1 MKKQFIP
8 DNYMELFFG
17 VGAAVVI
24 IGALL
29 KIINA
34 SLIFSANTWLIA
46 GLSTEAIIFT
56 LSGIQGYF
64 LSSPSEEEDAVSTI
78 AVETA
83 ALQKAVDGTVKGL
96 SDLNSNLS
104 SASKAAQSISVPTD
118 LSSNAQSVSDGLS
131 LASSSIEEINKEK
144 NAFRHCLSATSVLP
158 SSESKDRE
166 REKPKP
172 RTGSIFATLAKV
184 LFLLPILFLIP
195 GVRCEET
202 NRTTPIESAKNYK
215 LVKESQRLGFGS
227 FIFGQLLRTD
237 YGLP

>member
-56 LSGIQGYF
+56 LSGVQGYF
-64 LSSPSEEEDAVSTI
+64 LSSPGEEEDAVSTI

-131 LASSSIEEINKEK
+131 SANSNIEEINKLYQNLEK
-144 NAFRHCLSATSVLP
+144 SLSQVNSATNALDIP
-158 SSESKDRE
+158 DGIGEE
-166 REKPKP
+166 LEKMKN
-172 RTGSIFATLAKV
+172 TIKELNAKY
-184 LFLLPILFLIP
+184 
-195 GVRCEET
+195 E
-202 NRTTPIESAKNYK
+202 AM
-215 LVKESQRLGFGS
+215 LGAMNK
-227 FIFGQLLRTD
+227 
-237 YGLP
+237 

>member
-1 MKKQFIP
+1 MKQQFIP

-64 LSSPSEEEDAVSTI
+64 LSSPGAEEDDAVSTI

-96 SDLNSNLS
+96 NSLNANLS
-104 SASKAAQSISVPTD
+104 SASKAAQSISVPSD

-131 LASSSIEEINKEK
+131 LASSSIEEINKLYQNLGK
-144 NAFRHCLSATSVLP
+144 SLSQVNSATNALDIP
-158 SSESKDRE
+158 EGIGE
-166 REKPKP
+166 ELEKMKN
-172 RTGSIFATLAKV
+172 TIKELNAKY
-184 LFLLPILFLIP
+184 
-195 GVRCEET
+195 E
-202 NRTTPIESAKNYK
+202 AM
-215 LVKESQRLGFGS
+215 LGAMNK
-227 FIFGQLLRTD
+227 
-237 YGLP
+237 

>member
-17 VGAAVVI
+17 IGAAVVI

-64 LSSPSEEEDAVSTI
+64 LSSPDDEQDAVSTI

-96 SDLNSNLS
+96 NSLNSNLS
-104 SASKAAQSISVPTD
+104 TASKAAQSISVPSD

-131 LASSSIEEINKEK
+131 SAIASIEEINKLYQNLGK
-144 NAFRHCLSATSVLP
+144 SLSQVNSATDALDIPEGVGEEL
-158 SSESKDRE
+158 
-166 REKPKP
+166 EKMKN
-172 RTGSIFATLAKV
+172 TIKELNAKY
-184 LFLLPILFLIP
+184 
-195 GVRCEET
+195 E
-202 NRTTPIESAKNYK
+202 AM
-215 LVKESQRLGFGS
+215 LGAMNN
-227 FIFGQLLRTD
+227 
-237 YGLP
+237 

>member
-1 MKKQFIP
+1 MKKQFMP

-64 LSSPSEEEDAVSTI
+64 LSSPGAEEEDAVSTI

-96 SDLNSNLS
+96 NSLNANLS
-104 SASKAAQSISVPTD
+104 SASKAAQSISVPSD

-131 LASSSIEEINKEK
+131 LASSSIEEINKLYQNLGK
-144 NAFRHCLSATSVLP
+144 SLSQVNSATNALDIP
-158 SSESKDRE
+158 EGIGE
-166 REKPKP
+166 ELEKMKN
-172 RTGSIFATLAKV
+172 TIKELNAKYEAM
-184 LFLLPILFLIP
+184 L
-195 GVRCEET
+195 GVM
-202 NRTTPIESAKNYK
+202 NK
-215 LVKESQRLGFGS
+215 
-227 FIFGQLLRTD
+227 
-237 YGLP
+237 

>member
-17 VGAAVVI
+17 IGAAVVI

-64 LSSPSEEEDAVSTI
+64 LSSPGAEEDAVSTI

-104 SASKAAQSISVPTD
+104 SASKAAQSITVPSD
-118 LSSNAQSVSDGLS
+118 LSGNAQSVSDGLS
-131 LASSSIEEINKEK
+131 SASASIDEINNLYQSLGKTLSQV
-144 NAFRHCLSATSVLP
+144 NSATNALDIP
-158 SSESKDRE
+158 EGIGE
-166 REKPKP
+166 ELEKMKN
-172 RTGSIFATLAKV
+172 TIKELNAKY
-184 LFLLPILFLIP
+184 
-195 GVRCEET
+195 E
-202 NRTTPIESAKNYK
+202 AM
-215 LVKESQRLGFGS
+215 LGAMNK
-227 FIFGQLLRTD
+227 
-237 YGLP
+237 

>member
-17 VGAAVVI
+17 LGAAIVI

-64 LSSPSEEEDAVSTI
+64 LSSPGVEEEDAVSTI

-96 SDLNSNLS
+96 NTLNANLS
-104 SASKAAQSISVPTD
+104 SASKAAQSISVPSD

-131 LASSSIEEINKEK
+131 SASSSIEEINKLYQNLGK
-144 NAFRHCLSATSVLP
+144 SLSQVNSATNALDIP
-158 SSESKDRE
+158 EGIGE
-166 REKPKP
+166 ELEKMKN
-172 RTGSIFATLAKV
+172 TIKELNAKY
-184 LFLLPILFLIP
+184 
-195 GVRCEET
+195 E
-202 NRTTPIESAKNYK
+202 AM
-215 LVKESQRLGFGS
+215 LGAMNK
-227 FIFGQLLRTD
+227 
-237 YGLP
+237 

>member
-1 MKKQFIP
+1 MKTQFIP
-8 DNYMELFFG
+8 DNYLELFFG

-24 IGALL
+24 IGALF

-64 LSSPSEEEDAVSTI
+64 LSSPGDEEDAVSTI

-104 SASKAAQSISVPTD
+104 SASKAAQSITVPSD

-131 LASSSIEEINKEK
+131 SASSSIEEINKLYQNLGK
-144 NAFRHCLSATSVLP
+144 SLSHVNSATNALDIP
-158 SSESKDRE
+158 DGIGEE
-166 REKPKP
+166 LEKMKN
-172 RTGSIFATLAKV
+172 TIKELNAKY
-184 LFLLPILFLIP
+184 
-195 GVRCEET
+195 E
-202 NRTTPIESAKNYK
+202 AM
-215 LVKESQRLGFGS
+215 LGAMNK
-227 FIFGQLLRTD
+227 
-237 YGLP
+237 

>member
-64 LSSPSEEEDAVSTI
+64 LSSPGAEEDDPVSTI

-96 SDLNSNLS
+96 NSLNANLS

-131 LASSSIEEINKEK
+131 SASSSIEEINKLYQNLGK
-144 NAFRHCLSATSVLP
+144 SLSQVNSATNALDIP
-158 SSESKDRE
+158 DGIGEE
-166 REKPKP
+166 LEKMKN
-172 RTGSIFATLAKV
+172 TIKELNAKY
-184 LFLLPILFLIP
+184 
-195 GVRCEET
+195 E
-202 NRTTPIESAKNYK
+202 AM
-215 LVKESQRLGFGS
+215 LGAMNK
-227 FIFGQLLRTD
+227 
-237 YGLP
+237 

>member
-17 VGAAVVI
+17 IGAAVVI

-64 LSSPSEEEDAVSTI
+64 LSSPGAEEDAVSTI

-104 SASKAAQSISVPTD
+104 SASKAAQSITVPSD
-118 LSSNAQSVSDGLS
+118 LSGNAQSVSDGLS
-131 LASSSIEEINKEK
+131 SASASIDEINNLYQNLGKTLSQV
-144 NAFRHCLSATSVLP
+144 NSATNALDIP
-158 SSESKDRE
+158 EGIGE
-166 REKPKP
+166 ELEKMKN
-172 RTGSIFATLAKV
+172 TIKELNAKY
-184 LFLLPILFLIP
+184 
-195 GVRCEET
+195 E
-202 NRTTPIESAKNYK
+202 AM
-215 LVKESQRLGFGS
+215 LGAMNK
-227 FIFGQLLRTD
+227 
-237 YGLP
+237 

>member
-17 VGAAVVI
+17 IGAAVVN

-34 SLIFSANTWLIA
+34 SLIFSANSWLIA

-64 LSSPSEEEDAVSTI
+64 LSSPGEEEDAVSTI

-96 SDLNSNLS
+96 NSLNSNLS
-104 SASKAAQSISVPTD
+104 TASKAAQSISVPSD

-131 LASSSIEEINKEK
+131 SAIASIEEINKLYQNLGK
-144 NAFRHCLSATSVLP
+144 SLSQVNSATDALDIP
-158 SSESKDRE
+158 EGIGE
-166 REKPKP
+166 ELEKMKN
-172 RTGSIFATLAKV
+172 TIKELNAKY
-184 LFLLPILFLIP
+184 
-195 GVRCEET
+195 E
-202 NRTTPIESAKNYK
+202 AM
-215 LVKESQRLGFGS
+215 LGAMNK
-227 FIFGQLLRTD
+227 
-237 YGLP
+237 

>member
-64 LSSPSEEEDAVSTI
+64 LSSPGAEEEDAVSTI

-96 SDLNSNLS
+96 NSLNANLS

-131 LASSSIEEINKEK
+131 SASSSIEEINKLYQNLGK
-144 NAFRHCLSATSVLP
+144 SLSQVNSATNALDIP
-158 SSESKDRE
+158 DGIGEE
-166 REKPKP
+166 LEKMKN
-172 RTGSIFATLAKV
+172 TIKELNAKY
-184 LFLLPILFLIP
+184 
-195 GVRCEET
+195 E
-202 NRTTPIESAKNYK
+202 AM
-215 LVKESQRLGFGS
+215 LGAMNK
-227 FIFGQLLRTD
+227 
-237 YGLP
+237 

>member
-64 LSSPSEEEDAVSTI
+64 LSSPGQEEDAVSTI

-131 LASSSIEEINKEK
+131 SASSSIEEINKLYQNLGK
-144 NAFRHCLSATSVLP
+144 SLSHVNSATNALDIP
-158 SSESKDRE
+158 DGIGEE
-166 REKPKP
+166 LEKMKN
-172 RTGSIFATLAKV
+172 TIKELNAKY
-184 LFLLPILFLIP
+184 
-195 GVRCEET
+195 E
-202 NRTTPIESAKNYK
+202 AM
-215 LVKESQRLGFGS
+215 LGAMNK
-227 FIFGQLLRTD
+227 
-237 YGLP
+237 

>member
-64 LSSPSEEEDAVSTI
+64 LSSPGAEEEDAVSTI

-96 SDLNSNLS
+96 NSLNANLS
-104 SASKAAQSISVPTD
+104 SASKAAQSISVPSD

-131 LASSSIEEINKEK
+131 LASSSIEEINKLYTNLGK
-144 NAFRHCLSATSVLP
+144 SLSQVNSATNALDIP
-158 SSESKDRE
+158 EGIGE
-166 REKPKP
+166 ELEKMKN
-172 RTGSIFATLAKV
+172 TIKELNAKY
-184 LFLLPILFLIP
+184 
-195 GVRCEET
+195 E
-202 NRTTPIESAKNYK
+202 AM
-215 LVKESQRLGFGS
+215 LGAMNK
-227 FIFGQLLRTD
+227 
-237 YGLP
+237 

>member
-64 LSSPSEEEDAVSTI
+64 LSSPGAEEDAVSTI

-96 SDLNSNLS
+96 SDLNSNLL
-104 SASKAAQSISVPTD
+104 SASKAAQSITVPSD
-118 LSSNAQSVSDGLS
+118 LSDNAQSVSDGLS
-131 LASSSIEEINKEK
+131 SASASIDEINNLYLNLGKTLSQV
-144 NAFRHCLSATSVLP
+144 NSATNALDIPEGVGEEL
-158 SSESKDRE
+158 
-166 REKPKP
+166 EKMKN
-172 RTGSIFATLAKV
+172 TIKELNAKY
-184 LFLLPILFLIP
+184 
-195 GVRCEET
+195 E
-202 NRTTPIESAKNYK
+202 AM
-215 LVKESQRLGFGS
+215 LGAMNK
-227 FIFGQLLRTD
+227 
-237 YGLP
+237 

>member
-64 LSSPSEEEDAVSTI
+64 LSSPGQEEDAVSTI

-96 SDLNSNLS
+96 ISLNSNLS
-104 SASKAAQSISVPTD
+104 SASIAAQSISVPSD
-118 LSSNAQSVSDGLS
+118 LSSNAHSVSDGLS
-131 LASSSIEEINKEK
+131 SAIASIEEINKLYQNLGK
-144 NAFRHCLSATSVLP
+144 SLSQVNSATDALDIPEGVGEEL
-158 SSESKDRE
+158 
-166 REKPKP
+166 EKMKN
-172 RTGSIFATLAKV
+172 TIKELNAKY
-184 LFLLPILFLIP
+184 
-195 GVRCEET
+195 E
-202 NRTTPIESAKNYK
+202 AM
-215 LVKESQRLGFGS
+215 LGAMNK
-227 FIFGQLLRTD
+227 
-237 YGLP
+237 

>member
-1 MKKQFIP
+1 
-8 DNYMELFFG
+8 MELFFG

-29 KIINA
+29 KIIYA

-64 LSSPSEEEDAVSTI
+64 LSSPGAEEEDAVSTI

-96 SDLNSNLS
+96 NSLNANLS
-104 SASKAAQSISVPTD
+104 SASKAAQSISVPSD

-131 LASSSIEEINKEK
+131 LASSSIEEINKLYQNLGK
-144 NAFRHCLSATSVLP
+144 SLSQVNSATNALDIP
-158 SSESKDRE
+158 EGISEE
-166 REKPKP
+166 LEKMKN
-172 RTGSIFATLAKV
+172 TIKELNAKY
-184 LFLLPILFLIP
+184 
-195 GVRCEET
+195 E
-202 NRTTPIESAKNYK
+202 AM
-215 LVKESQRLGFGS
+215 LGAMNK
-227 FIFGQLLRTD
+227 
-237 YGLP
+237 

>member
-64 LSSPSEEEDAVSTI
+64 LSSPGEEEDAVSTI

-131 LASSSIEEINKEK
+131 SARSSIEEINKLYQNLGK
-144 NAFRHCLSATSVLP
+144 SLSHVNSATNALDIP
-158 SSESKDRE
+158 DGIGEE
-166 REKPKP
+166 LEKMKN
-172 RTGSIFATLAKV
+172 TIKELNAKY
-184 LFLLPILFLIP
+184 
-195 GVRCEET
+195 E
-202 NRTTPIESAKNYK
+202 AM
-215 LVKESQRLGFGS
+215 LGAMNK
-227 FIFGQLLRTD
+227 
-237 YGLP
+237 

>member
-34 SLIFSANTWLIA
+34 SLIFSAYTWLIA

-64 LSSPSEEEDAVSTI
+64 LSSPGAEEEDAVSTI

-96 SDLNSNLS
+96 NSLNANLS
-104 SASKAAQSISVPTD
+104 SASKAAQSISVPSD

-131 LASSSIEEINKEK
+131 SASSSIEEINKLYQNLGK
-144 NAFRHCLSATSVLP
+144 SLSQVNSATNALDIP
-158 SSESKDRE
+158 EGIGE
-166 REKPKP
+166 ELEKMKN
-172 RTGSIFATLAKV
+172 TIKELNAKY
-184 LFLLPILFLIP
+184 
-195 GVRCEET
+195 E
-202 NRTTPIESAKNYK
+202 AM
-215 LVKESQRLGFGS
+215 LGAMNK
-227 FIFGQLLRTD
+227 
-237 YGLP
+237 

>member
-34 SLIFSANTWLIA
+34 SLCFSANTWLIA

-64 LSSPSEEEDAVSTI
+64 LSSPGAEEEDAVSTI

-96 SDLNSNLS
+96 NSLNANLS
-104 SASKAAQSISVPTD
+104 SASKAAQSISVPSD

-131 LASSSIEEINKEK
+131 LASSSIEEINKLYQNLGK
-144 NAFRHCLSATSVLP
+144 SLSQVNSATNALDIP
-158 SSESKDRE
+158 EGIGE
-166 REKPKP
+166 ELEKMKN
-172 RTGSIFATLAKV
+172 TIKELNAKY
-184 LFLLPILFLIP
+184 
-195 GVRCEET
+195 E
-202 NRTTPIESAKNYK
+202 AM
-215 LVKESQRLGFGS
+215 LGAMNK
-227 FIFGQLLRTD
+227 
-237 YGLP
+237 

>member
-56 LSGIQGYF
+56 LLGIQGYF
-64 LSSPSEEEDAVSTI
+64 LSSPGAEEEDAVSTI

-96 SDLNSNLS
+96 NSLNANLS
-104 SASKAAQSISVPTD
+104 SASKAAQSISVPSD

-131 LASSSIEEINKEK
+131 LASSSIEEINKLYQNLGK
-144 NAFRHCLSATSVLP
+144 SLSQVNSATNALDIP
-158 SSESKDRE
+158 EGIGE
-166 REKPKP
+166 ELEKMKN
-172 RTGSIFATLAKV
+172 TIKELNAKY
-184 LFLLPILFLIP
+184 
-195 GVRCEET
+195 E
-202 NRTTPIESAKNYK
+202 AM
-215 LVKESQRLGFGS
+215 LGAMNK
-227 FIFGQLLRTD
+227 
-237 YGLP
+237 

>member
-17 VGAAVVI
+17 IGAAVVI

-64 LSSPSEEEDAVSTI
+64 LSSPGEEEDAVSTI

-96 SDLNSNLS
+96 NSLNSNLN
-104 SASKAAQSISVPTD
+104 SASKAAQSISVPSD
-118 LSSNAQSVSDGLS
+118 LSLNAQSVSDGLS
-131 LASSSIEEINKEK
+131 SASASIEEINKLYQNLGK
-144 NAFRHCLSATSVLP
+144 SLSQVNSATDALDIP
-158 SSESKDRE
+158 EGIGE
-166 REKPKP
+166 ELEKMKN
-172 RTGSIFATLAKV
+172 TIKELNAKY
-184 LFLLPILFLIP
+184 
-195 GVRCEET
+195 E
-202 NRTTPIESAKNYK
+202 AM
-215 LVKESQRLGFGS
+215 LGAMNK
-227 FIFGQLLRTD
+227 
-237 YGLP
+237 

>member
-64 LSSPSEEEDAVSTI
+64 LSSPGEEEDAVSTI

-83 ALQKAVDGTVKGL
+83 ALQNAVDGTVKGL

-131 LASSSIEEINKEK
+131 SASSSIEEINKLYQNLGK
-144 NAFRHCLSATSVLP
+144 SLSHVNSATNALDIP
-158 SSESKDRE
+158 DGIGEE
-166 REKPKP
+166 LEKMKN
-172 RTGSIFATLAKV
+172 TIKELNAKY
-184 LFLLPILFLIP
+184 
-195 GVRCEET
+195 E
-202 NRTTPIESAKNYK
+202 AM
-215 LVKESQRLGFGS
+215 LGAMNK
-227 FIFGQLLRTD
+227 
-237 YGLP
+237 

>member
-64 LSSPSEEEDAVSTI
+64 LSSPGAQEEDAVSTI

-96 SDLNSNLS
+96 NSLNANLS
-104 SASKAAQSISVPTD
+104 SASKAAQSISVPSD

-131 LASSSIEEINKEK
+131 LASSSIEEINKLYQNLGK
-144 NAFRHCLSATSVLP
+144 SLSQVNSATNALDIP
-158 SSESKDRE
+158 DGIGEE
-166 REKPKP
+166 LEKMKN
-172 RTGSIFATLAKV
+172 TIKELNAKYEAMR
-184 LFLLPILFLIP
+184 
-195 GVRCEET
+195 GAM
-202 NRTTPIESAKNYK
+202 NK
-215 LVKESQRLGFGS
+215 
-227 FIFGQLLRTD
+227 
-237 YGLP
+237 

>member
-1 MKKQFIP
+1 
-8 DNYMELFFG
+8 MELFFG

-64 LSSPSEEEDAVSTI
+64 LSSPGAEEEDAVSTI
-78 AVETA
+78 SVETA

-96 SDLNSNLS
+96 NSLNANLS
-104 SASKAAQSISVPTD
+104 SASKAAQSISVPSD

-131 LASSSIEEINKEK
+131 LASSSIEEINKLYQNLGK
-144 NAFRHCLSATSVLP
+144 SLSQVNSATNALDIP
-158 SSESKDRE
+158 EGIGE
-166 REKPKP
+166 ELEKMKN
-172 RTGSIFATLAKV
+172 TIKELNAKY
-184 LFLLPILFLIP
+184 
-195 GVRCEET
+195 E
-202 NRTTPIESAKNYK
+202 AM
-215 LVKESQRLGFGS
+215 LGAMNK
-227 FIFGQLLRTD
+227 
-237 YGLP
+237 

>member
-64 LSSPSEEEDAVSTI
+64 LSSPGEEEDAVSTI

-118 LSSNAQSVSDGLS
+118 LSSNAQSVSDGLLS
-131 LASSSIEEINKEK
+131 ASSSIEEINKLYQNLGK
-144 NAFRHCLSATSVLP
+144 SLSHVNSATNALDIP
-158 SSESKDRE
+158 DGIGEE
-166 REKPKP
+166 LEKMKN
-172 RTGSIFATLAKV
+172 TIKELNAKY
-184 LFLLPILFLIP
+184 
-195 GVRCEET
+195 E
-202 NRTTPIESAKNYK
+202 AM
-215 LVKESQRLGFGS
+215 LGAMNK
-227 FIFGQLLRTD
+227 
-237 YGLP
+237 

>member
-17 VGAAVVI
+17 VVAAVVI

-64 LSSPSEEEDAVSTI
+64 LSSPGAEEEDAVSTI

-96 SDLNSNLS
+96 NSLNANLS
-104 SASKAAQSISVPTD
+104 SASKAAQSISVPSD

-131 LASSSIEEINKEK
+131 LASSSIEEINKLYQNLGK
-144 NAFRHCLSATSVLP
+144 SLSQVNSATNALDIP
-158 SSESKDRE
+158 EGIGE
-166 REKPKP
+166 ELEKMKN
-172 RTGSIFATLAKV
+172 TIKELNAKY
-184 LFLLPILFLIP
+184 
-195 GVRCEET
+195 E
-202 NRTTPIESAKNYK
+202 AM
-215 LVKESQRLGFGS
+215 LGAMNK
-227 FIFGQLLRTD
+227 
-237 YGLP
+237 

>member
-8 DNYMELFFG
+8 DNYIELFFG
-17 VGAAVVI
+17 IGAAVVI

-64 LSSPSEEEDAVSTI
+64 LSSPGAEEDAVSTI

-104 SASKAAQSISVPTD
+104 SASKAAQSITVPSD
-118 LSSNAQSVSDGLS
+118 LSGNAQSVSDGLS
-131 LASSSIEEINKEK
+131 SASASIDEINNLYQNLGKTLSQV
-144 NAFRHCLSATSVLP
+144 NSATNALDIP
-158 SSESKDRE
+158 EGIGE
-166 REKPKP
+166 ELEKMKN
-172 RTGSIFATLAKV
+172 TIKELNAKY
-184 LFLLPILFLIP
+184 
-195 GVRCEET
+195 E
-202 NRTTPIESAKNYK
+202 AM
-215 LVKESQRLGFGS
+215 LGAMNK
-227 FIFGQLLRTD
+227 
-237 YGLP
+237 

>member
-64 LSSPSEEEDAVSTI
+64 LSTPDEEQDAVSTI

-96 SDLNSNLS
+96 NTLNSNLN
-104 SASKAAQSISVPTD
+104 SASKAAQSIAVPSD
-118 LSSNAQSVSDGLS
+118 LSNNAQSVSDGLS
-131 LASSSIEEINKEK
+131 SASSNIEEINKLYQDLGK
-144 NAFRHCLSATSVLP
+144 SLSQVNSATNALDIPDGVGEEL
-158 SSESKDRE
+158 
-166 REKPKP
+166 EKMKN
-172 RTGSIFATLAKV
+172 TIKELNAKY
-184 LFLLPILFLIP
+184 
-195 GVRCEET
+195 E
-202 NRTTPIESAKNYK
+202 AM
-215 LVKESQRLGFGS
+215 LGAMNK
-227 FIFGQLLRTD
+227 
-237 YGLP
+237 

>member
-64 LSSPSEEEDAVSTI
+64 LSSPGDEEDAVSTI

-104 SASKAAQSISVPTD
+104 SASKAAQSITVPSD
-118 LSSNAQSVSDGLS
+118 LSSNAQSVSDGIS
-131 LASSSIEEINKEK
+131 SASSSIEEINKLYQNLGK
-144 NAFRHCLSATSVLP
+144 SLSHVNSATNALDIP
-158 SSESKDRE
+158 DGIGEE
-166 REKPKP
+166 LEKMKN
-172 RTGSIFATLAKV
+172 TIKELNAKY
-184 LFLLPILFLIP
+184 
-195 GVRCEET
+195 E
-202 NRTTPIESAKNYK
+202 AM
-215 LVKESQRLGFGS
+215 LGAMNK
-227 FIFGQLLRTD
+227 
-237 YGLP
+237 

>member
-64 LSSPSEEEDAVSTI
+64 LSSPGAEEEDAVSTI

-96 SDLNSNLS
+96 NSLNANLS
-104 SASKAAQSISVPTD
+104 SASKAAQSISVPSD

-131 LASSSIEEINKEK
+131 LASSSIEEINKLYQNLGK
-144 NAFRHCLSATSVLP
+144 SLSQVNSATNALDLP
-158 SSESKDRE
+158 EGIGE
-166 REKPKP
+166 ELEKMKN
-172 RTGSIFATLAKV
+172 TIKELNAKY
-184 LFLLPILFLIP
+184 
-195 GVRCEET
+195 E
-202 NRTTPIESAKNYK
+202 AM
-215 LVKESQRLGFGS
+215 LGAMNK
-227 FIFGQLLRTD
+227 
-237 YGLP
+237 

>member
-64 LSSPSEEEDAVSTI
+64 LSSPGAQEEDAVSTI

-96 SDLNSNLS
+96 NSLNANLS
-104 SASKAAQSISVPTD
+104 SASKAAQSISVPSD

-131 LASSSIEEINKEK
+131 LASSSIDEINKLYQNLGK
-144 NAFRHCLSATSVLP
+144 SLSQVNSATNALDIP
-158 SSESKDRE
+158 EGIGE
-166 REKPKP
+166 ELEKMKN
-172 RTGSIFATLAKV
+172 TIKELNAKY
-184 LFLLPILFLIP
+184 
-195 GVRCEET
+195 E
-202 NRTTPIESAKNYK
+202 AM
-215 LVKESQRLGFGS
+215 LGAMNK
-227 FIFGQLLRTD
+227 
-237 YGLP
+237 

>member
-131 LASSSIEEINKEK
+131 SASSSIEEINKLYQNLGK
-144 NAFRHCLSATSVLP
+144 SLSHVNSATNALDIP
-158 SSESKDRE
+158 DGIGEELEKMKNTIKELNSKYE
-166 REKPKP
+166 
-172 RTGSIFATLAKV
+172 AM
-184 LFLLPILFLIP
+184 
-195 GVRCEET
+195 
-202 NRTTPIESAKNYK
+202 
-215 LVKESQRLGFGS
+215 LGAMNK
-227 FIFGQLLRTD
+227 
-237 YGLP
+237 

>member
-17 VGAAVVI
+17 VGAGVVI
-24 IGALL
+24 IGAVL

-64 LSSPSEEEDAVSTI
+64 LSSPGAEEEDAVSTI

-83 ALQKAVDGTVKGL
+83 SLQKAVDGTVKGL
-96 SDLNSNLS
+96 NSLNANLS
-104 SASKAAQSISVPTD
+104 SASKAAQSISVPSD

-131 LASSSIEEINKEK
+131 LASSSIEEINKLYQNLGK
-144 NAFRHCLSATSVLP
+144 SLSQVNSATNALDIP
-158 SSESKDRE
+158 EGIGE
-166 REKPKP
+166 ELEKMKN
-172 RTGSIFATLAKV
+172 TIKELNAKY
-184 LFLLPILFLIP
+184 
-195 GVRCEET
+195 E
-202 NRTTPIESAKNYK
+202 AM
-215 LVKESQRLGFGS
+215 LGAMNK
-227 FIFGQLLRTD
+227 
-237 YGLP
+237 

>member
-64 LSSPSEEEDAVSTI
+64 LSSPGAEEDAVSTI

-104 SASKAAQSISVPTD
+104 SASKAAQSITVPSD
-118 LSSNAQSVSDGLS
+118 LSGNAQSVSDGLS
-131 LASSSIEEINKEK
+131 SASASIDEINNLYQNLGKTLSQV
-144 NAFRHCLSATSVLP
+144 NSATNALDIP
-158 SSESKDRE
+158 EGIGE
-166 REKPKP
+166 ELEKMKN
-172 RTGSIFATLAKV
+172 TIKELNAKY
-184 LFLLPILFLIP
+184 
-195 GVRCEET
+195 E
-202 NRTTPIESAKNYK
+202 AM
-215 LVKESQRLGFGS
+215 LGAMNK
-227 FIFGQLLRTD
+227 
-237 YGLP
+237 

>member
-64 LSSPSEEEDAVSTI
+64 LSSPGEEEDAVSTI

-131 LASSSIEEINKEK
+131 LASSSIEEINKLYQNLGK
-144 NAFRHCLSATSVLP
+144 SLSHVNSATNALDIP
-158 SSESKDRE
+158 EGIGE
-166 REKPKP
+166 ELEKMKN
-172 RTGSIFATLAKV
+172 TIKELNAKY
-184 LFLLPILFLIP
+184 
-195 GVRCEET
+195 E
-202 NRTTPIESAKNYK
+202 AM
-215 LVKESQRLGFGS
+215 LGAMNK
-227 FIFGQLLRTD
+227 
-237 YGLP
+237 

>member
-17 VGAAVVI
+17 IGAAVVI

-64 LSSPSEEEDAVSTI
+64 LSSPGAEEDAVSTI

-104 SASKAAQSISVPTD
+104 SASKAAQSITVPSD
-118 LSSNAQSVSDGLS
+118 LSGDAQSVSDGLS
-131 LASSSIEEINKEK
+131 SASASIDEINNLYQNLGKTLSQV
-144 NAFRHCLSATSVLP
+144 NSATNALDIP
-158 SSESKDRE
+158 EGIGE
-166 REKPKP
+166 ELEKMKN
-172 RTGSIFATLAKV
+172 TIKELNAKY
-184 LFLLPILFLIP
+184 
-195 GVRCEET
+195 E
-202 NRTTPIESAKNYK
+202 AM
-215 LVKESQRLGFGS
+215 LGAMNK
-227 FIFGQLLRTD
+227 
-237 YGLP
+237 

>member
-64 LSSPSEEEDAVSTI
+64 LSSPGAEEDVVSTI

-104 SASKAAQSISVPTD
+104 SASKAAQSITVPSD

-131 LASSSIEEINKEK
+131 SASSSIEEINKLYQNLGK
-144 NAFRHCLSATSVLP
+144 SLSHVNSATNALDIP
-158 SSESKDRE
+158 DGIGEE
-166 REKPKP
+166 LEKMKN
-172 RTGSIFATLAKV
+172 IIKELNAKY
-184 LFLLPILFLIP
+184 
-195 GVRCEET
+195 E
-202 NRTTPIESAKNYK
+202 AM
-215 LVKESQRLGFGS
+215 LGAMNK
-227 FIFGQLLRTD
+227 
-237 YGLP
+237 